1 MELFSKIKDCVSRCD
16 DDNICLI
23 ISGHSQGGAIATAA
37 SLELSALTT
46 YYEVIT
52 FAAPPALTLH
62 PSECAPHM
70 DFDRHYRFGKGLYK
84 DLESGGGAS
93 GLVFDKV
100 PFLGPDPIPGFE
112 SFSGVGE
119 FIILSSEDPNNVA
132 YVGFNTEKVFNPWD
146 HVPFP
151 LGDAHSHYVAP
162 GDKYSGTGYY
172 NIVKKI
178 SDSSGKFPVPVG
190 GFANGMHCGR
200 GEHAV
205 DLCASDR
212 CDRAN
217 GEGHP
222 TCKRKLGEG
231 ERCNHSNDC
240 ASDVIRKVVTL

>member
-1 MELFSKIKDCVSRCD
+1 MTTTYASSYQDIAKAVP
-16 DDNICLI
+16 
-23 ISGHSQGGAIATAA
+23 AIATAA

-84 DLESGGGAS
+84 DLESRGGAS

-112 SFSGVGE
+112 SFSVGD
-119 FIILSSEDPNNVA
+119 FIVL
-132 YVGFNTEKVFNPWD
+132 NTEKVFNPWD

-178 SDSSGKFPVPVG
+178 SDSGKFPVPVS
-190 GFANGMHCGR
+190 GFANGTHCGR

-212 CDRAN
+212 CDR
-217 GEGHP
+217 P
-222 TCKRKLGEG
+222 CKWRG
-231 ERCNHSNDC
+231 
-240 ASDVIRKVVTL
+240 TPYM

>member
-1 MELFSKIKDCVSRCD
+1 M
-16 DDNICLI
+16 
-23 ISGHSQGGAIATAA
+23 
-37 SLELSALTT
+37 
-46 YYEVIT
+46 
-52 FAAPPALTLH
+52 
-62 PSECAPHM
+62 
-70 DFDRHYRFGKGLYK
+70 
-84 DLESGGGAS
+84 
-93 GLVFDKV
+93 
-100 PFLGPDPIPGFE
+100 
-112 SFSGVGE
+112 
-119 FIILSSEDPNNVA
+119 
-132 YVGFNTEKVFNPWD
+132 FNPWD

-178 SDSSGKFPVPVG
+178 SDSGKFLVPVG